1 MKKRFRTAVFL
12 LLFAG
17 IVLTVFRYF
26 KLVSK
31 TVYEE
36 SVSHLTE
43 VFHQSDNMLRELTDK
58 NLTYL
63 HMWGAYLQE
72 TSDEDKIRDYIE
84 NAQKDAGFL
93 NFYFLSTDGNYKM
106 LTGETGYLDLQ
117 ENFEDEI
124 QNGNDIVTN
133 AVVPGKSQMLVF
145 ASPRAHG
152 NYQGFGYDAIAIAYE
167 NSDIVNILDISAF
180 HGNAKSYVVHPD
192 GRVVVDHSFK
202 EWGNAYNFFGILR
215 EHSNIPE
222 KEILELSGKFKAG
235 DTDAMLVN
243 LDGKNYYLVYE
254 KSEIQDW
261 VFLGLVKAEIVNAS
275 MNVLQRSTMMLVG
288 IVVLSVAGLFIWLI
302 LRKSR
307 VSLKKKDT
315 EILYREE
322 LFQKL
327 SMNVDDVFLMLD
339 AKTYKTDYVSP
350 NVEKLLGIT
359 IEQIRKDICVLGKL
373 HPQKSEDPKKNYLE
387 KIQVDE
393 QKEGILN
400 VFIRKQGNNDGFI
413 ILQCAVR

>member
-1 MKKRFRTAVFL
+1 MKAKNHNTNREKRVMKKRFRTAVFL

-202 EWGNAYNFFGILR
+202 EW
-215 EHSNIPE
+215 
-222 KEILELSGKFKAG
+222 
-235 DTDAMLVN
+235 
-243 LDGKNYYLVYE
+243 
-254 KSEIQDW
+254 
-261 VFLGLVKAEIVNAS
+261 
-275 MNVLQRSTMMLVG
+275 
-288 IVVLSVAGLFIWLI
+288 
-302 LRKSR
+302 
-307 VSLKKKDT
+307 
-315 EILYREE
+315 
-322 LFQKL
+322 
-327 SMNVDDVFLMLD
+327 
-339 AKTYKTDYVSP
+339 
-350 NVEKLLGIT
+350 
-359 IEQIRKDICVLGKL
+359 
-373 HPQKSEDPKKNYLE
+373 
-387 KIQVDE
+387 
-393 QKEGILN
+393 
-400 VFIRKQGNNDGFI
+400 
-413 ILQCAVR
+413 

>member
-1 MKKRFRTAVFL
+1 MKAKNHNTNREKRVMKKRFRTAVFL

-17 IVLTVFRYF
+17 IGLTVFRYF

-133 AVVPGKSQMLVF
+133 VVVPGKSQMLVF
-145 ASPRAHG
+145 ASPRPRIRHVKISVLARHRCRTASL
-152 NYQGFGYDAIAIAYE
+152 Q
-167 NSDIVNILDISAF
+167 IVWKKRISAIIMI
-180 HGNAKSYVVHPD
+180 
-192 GRVVVDHSFK
+192 
-202 EWGNAYNFFGILR
+202 ILR
-215 EHSNIPE
+215 IQHR
-222 KEILELSGKFKAG
+222 ILS
-235 DTDAMLVN
+235 TRLVWHMQKRSV
-243 LDGKNYYLVYE
+243 LE
-254 KSEIQDW
+254 QE
-261 VFLGLVKAEIVNAS
+261 S
-275 MNVLQRSTMMLVG
+275 MN
-288 IVVLSVAGLFIWLI
+288 
-302 LRKSR
+302 
-307 VSLKKKDT
+307 
-315 EILYREE
+315 
-322 LFQKL
+322 
-327 SMNVDDVFLMLD
+327 
-339 AKTYKTDYVSP
+339 
-350 NVEKLLGIT
+350 
-359 IEQIRKDICVLGKL
+359 
-373 HPQKSEDPKKNYLE
+373 
-387 KIQVDE
+387 
-393 QKEGILN
+393 
-400 VFIRKQGNNDGFI
+400 
-413 ILQCAVR
+413 

>member
-1 MKKRFRTAVFL
+1 MKAKNHNTNREKRVMKKRFRTAVFL

-93 NFYFLSTDGNYKM
+93 DFYFLSTDGNYKM

-133 AVVPGKSQMLVF
+133 AVVPGKSQILVF
-145 ASPRAHG
+145 ASPRIHG

-167 NSDIVNILDISAF
+167 NSDIVNVLDISAF

-192 GRVVVDHSFK
+192 GRVVVDHSFR
-202 EWGNAYNFFGILR
+202 EWGNAYNFFGVLR

-235 DTDAMLVN
+235 DTGAMLVN
-243 LDGKNYYLVYE
+243 LDGKKHYLVYE

-275 MNVLQRSTMMLVG
+275 MNVLQHSTMMLAG
-288 IVVLSVAGLFIWLI
+288 IVALSVAGLFIWLI

-327 SMNVDDVFLMLD
+327 SL
-339 AKTYKTDYVSP
+339 
-350 NVEKLLGIT
+350 I
-359 IEQIRKDICVLGKL
+359 
-373 HPQKSEDPKKNYLE
+373 
-387 KIQVDE
+387 
-393 QKEGILN
+393 
-400 VFIRKQGNNDGFI
+400 
-413 ILQCAVR
+413 

>member
-1 MKKRFRTAVFL
+1 MKAKNHNTNREKRAMKKRFRTAVFL

-167 NSDIVNILDISAF
+167 NSDIVMYWIFLLF
-180 HGNAKSYVVHPD
+180 MEMQ
-192 GRVVVDHSFK
+192 R
-202 EWGNAYNFFGILR
+202 
-215 EHSNIPE
+215 
-222 KEILELSGKFKAG
+222 
-235 DTDAMLVN
+235 AMLF
-243 LDGKNYYLVYE
+243 
-254 KSEIQDW
+254 IR
-261 VFLGLVKAEIVNAS
+261 
-275 MNVLQRSTMMLVG
+275 M
-288 IVVLSVAGLFIWLI
+288 VVLSWII
-302 LRKSR
+302 LLRNGEMHIISLAFSESIPISRKKRSLNFQG
-307 VSLKKKDT
+307 SLKQ
-315 EILYREE
+315 EIPMR
-322 LFQKL
+322 
-327 SMNVDDVFLMLD
+327 
-339 AKTYKTDYVSP
+339 
-350 NVEKLLGIT
+350 
-359 IEQIRKDICVLGKL
+359 CW
-373 HPQKSEDPKKNYLE
+373 
-387 KIQVDE
+387 
-393 QKEGILN
+393 
-400 VFIRKQGNNDGFI
+400 
-413 ILQCAVR
+413 

>member
-1 MKKRFRTAVFL
+1 MKAKKHNTNREKRVMKKRFRTAVFL

-93 NFYFLSTDGNYKM
+93 NFYFLSMDGNYKM

-133 AVVPGKSQMLVF
+133 AVVP
-145 ASPRAHG
+145 
-152 NYQGFGYDAIAIAYE
+152 
-167 NSDIVNILDISAF
+167 
-180 HGNAKSYVVHPD
+180 
-192 GRVVVDHSFK
+192 
-202 EWGNAYNFFGILR
+202 
-215 EHSNIPE
+215 
-222 KEILELSGKFKAG
+222 
-235 DTDAMLVN
+235 
-243 LDGKNYYLVYE
+243 
-254 KSEIQDW
+254 
-261 VFLGLVKAEIVNAS
+261 
-275 MNVLQRSTMMLVG
+275 
-288 IVVLSVAGLFIWLI
+288 
-302 LRKSR
+302 
-307 VSLKKKDT
+307 
-315 EILYREE
+315 
-322 LFQKL
+322 
-327 SMNVDDVFLMLD
+327 
-339 AKTYKTDYVSP
+339 
-350 NVEKLLGIT
+350 
-359 IEQIRKDICVLGKL
+359 
-373 HPQKSEDPKKNYLE
+373 
-387 KIQVDE
+387 
-393 QKEGILN
+393 
-400 VFIRKQGNNDGFI
+400 
-413 ILQCAVR
+413 